1 MGRFN
6 IFKNEDG
13 VVDFCLS
20 DGPVSFSFRDQKDIQ
35 AVKKNRQINFDLL
48 NIDLSHSVFCQ
59 QVHGDNVHVVAA
71 GDTGKGSESYE
82 SGIPETDAL
91 ITNLPNICLA
101 LLVAD
106 CVPIIFYDKSQ
117 KVVGVAHAGWRGTM
131 LNISGKTVQKMISEF
146 GTDPKNILVGIG
158 PSIGPDC
165 FEVGDEVATAAKE
178 NMLEKF
184 LIYKNDKIYFDL
196 WEANKEQLVLSGI
209 PPENIEISGICNHC
223 SEDFFSFRRD
233 KDPRRF
239 VVGIMLRGEEKN

>member
-6 IFKNEDG
+6 IFKNEDR

-20 DGPVSFSFRDQKDIQ
+20 DGPVGFSYRDQKDEQ

-59 QVHGDNVHVVAA
+59 QVHGDNVHVVVANDA
-71 GDTGKGSESYE
+71 GRGSSSYE

-106 CVPIIFYDKSQ
+106 CVPIFFYDRSK
-117 KVVGVAHAGWRGTM
+117 KVIGMAHAGWRGTM
-131 LNISGKTVQKMISEF
+131 LNIAGKTVQKMVSEF

-158 PSIGPDC
+158 PSIGPNC

-184 LIYKNDKIYFDL
+184 LNYKNDKIYFDL
-196 WEANKEQLVLSGI
+196 RRANREQLVLSGI
-209 PPENIEISGICNHC
+209 PPENIEISKTCNHC
-223 SEDFFSFRRD
+223 SKDYFSYRRD
-233 KDPRRF
+233 KDSRRF
-239 VVGIMLRGEEKN
+239 AVGIMLRGEEKN